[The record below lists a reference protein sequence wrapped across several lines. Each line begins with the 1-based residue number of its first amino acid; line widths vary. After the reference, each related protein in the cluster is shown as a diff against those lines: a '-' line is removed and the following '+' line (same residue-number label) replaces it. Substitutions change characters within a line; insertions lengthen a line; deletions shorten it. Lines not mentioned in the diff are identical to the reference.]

1 MPRREKP
8 ATIRQSVSL
17 SLLYPPSASV
27 VCLNAASATPSFSRA
42 QQCSATSLIE
52 VSVYHF
58 RCSWK
63 QGPVPAASARLLLL
77 IRRDGLETT
86 IVW

>member
-27 VCLNAASATPSFSRA
+27 VCLNAAGATPSFSRV

-58 RCSWK
+58 RCSWEARSRA
-63 QGPVPAASARLLLL
+63 GRFGAALATHSQ
-77 IRRDGLETT
+77 DGLETT